1 MAKMTI
7 GKKTEKNRQF
17 KLVLLRY
24 HKWLTFLVVVLII
37 VASYYFILEPKY
49 QQVGIGGSY
58 NTETLMEEVNK
69 RENYL
74 RQLEELKQNYQRV
87 NQAQIA
93 KLEKILPGQKDIAGL
108 FVQLEALAKKN
119 NFLLSGVTITEA
131 AEETSAA
138 KQKTN
143 PSSIKRLNISLS
155 LVGVQA
161 NDSYGEIKNFLDDVE
176 RNLRLFDVN
185 GVYFDSEST
194 NYAVNLFTY
203 YSDKK

>member
-108 FVQLEALAKKN
+108 FV
-119 NFLLSGVTITEA
+119 
-131 AEETSAA
+131 
-138 KQKTN
+138 
-143 PSSIKRLNISLS
+143 
-155 LVGVQA
+155 
-161 NDSYGEIKNFLDDVE
+161 
-176 RNLRLFDVN
+176 
-185 GVYFDSEST
+185 
-194 NYAVNLFTY
+194 
-203 YSDKK
+203 